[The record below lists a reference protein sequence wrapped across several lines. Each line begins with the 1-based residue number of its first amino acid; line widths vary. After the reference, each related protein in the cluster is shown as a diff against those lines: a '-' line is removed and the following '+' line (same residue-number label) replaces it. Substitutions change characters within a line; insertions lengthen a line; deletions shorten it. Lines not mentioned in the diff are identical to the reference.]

1 MPANLKLVTV
11 FGGSGFLGRYVVRAL
26 TSRGYKVRVACRRPD
41 LAGHLQPLG
50 NVGQIQ
56 YIQANLRYRWSID
69 RAVEGADA
77 VVNLVGI
84 LSESGRQTFDAVQ
97 ARGAGW
103 VAQAAAKE
111 GAAMVQMSA
120 LGADADSPAEYAQ
133 TKSAGERSVREA
145 VPSAIIFRPSIL
157 FGPEDE
163 FFNRFA
169 GMAKMSPFLPLIGG
183 GGNLFQPVYV
193 GDVAQAVVNAVD
205 GKLTAGSTWEL
216 GGPEVL
222 SFKQCLEKMLPL
234 IERKPVFISLPFAVA
249 RTFARLLQYLPGAP
263 LTPGQVDLLKTDN
276 IVSQEATDEGRTLA
290 GAGVQPTSMM
300 SVLPDYLVRFRKHG
314 EFQANRGL

>member
-133 TKSAGERSVREA
+133 TKSVGERSVREA

-205 GKLTAGSTWEL
+205 GKLSAGSTWEL
-216 GGPEVL
+216 GGPEML

-234 IERKPVFISLPFAVA
+234 IERKPIFISVPFAVA

-276 IVSQEATDEGRTLA
+276 IVSQDAADEGRTLA
-290 GAGVQPTSMM
+290 GAGVQATSMM

>member
-1 MPANLKLVTV
+1 MPANFKLVTV
-11 FGGSGFLGRYVVRAL
+11 FGGTGFLGRYVVRAL

-133 TKSAGERSVREA
+133 TKSVGERSVREA

-276 IVSQEATDEGRTLA
+276 IVSQDAADEGRTLA
-290 GAGVQPTSMM
+290 GAGVQATSMM

>member
-133 TKSAGERSVREA
+133 TKSVGERSVREA

-216 GGPEVL
+216 GGPEML
-222 SFKQCLEKMLPL
+222 SFKQCLKKMLPL
-234 IERKPVFISLPFAVA
+234 IERKPIFISLPFAVA

-276 IVSQEATDEGRTLA
+276 IVSQDAADEGRTLA
-290 GAGVQPTSMM
+290 GAGVQATSMM

>member
-103 VAQAAAKE
+103 VAQAVAKE

-133 TKSAGERSVREA
+133 TKSVGERSVREA

-216 GGPEVL
+216 GGPEML

-276 IVSQEATDEGRTLA
+276 IVSQDAADEGRTLA
-290 GAGVQPTSMM
+290 GAGVQATSMM